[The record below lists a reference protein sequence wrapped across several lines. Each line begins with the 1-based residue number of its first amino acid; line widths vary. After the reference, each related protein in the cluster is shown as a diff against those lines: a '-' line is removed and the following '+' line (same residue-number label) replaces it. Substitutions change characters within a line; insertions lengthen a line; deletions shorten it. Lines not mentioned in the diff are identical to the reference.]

1 MKWTM
6 RLLDDKA
13 KEMRRLGFSRKLIF
27 EYLISCYEG
36 AFYTWGGH
44 EPERSDC
51 SGTLRG
57 TLSVM
62 TGMRLEETADS
73 FYKKY
78 FTKSVDYEGKIS
90 AIFFIDSTGRA
101 VHVAAYAGSSLF
113 INCSRVEPG
122 QTASFRTEVEL
133 RKMYPD
139 FRLEARSLDE
149 DTLSWR

>member
-13 KEMRRLGFSRKLIF
+13 KEMKRIGLRRKLIF
-27 EYLISCYEG
+27 EYLLSCYEG
-36 AFYTWGGH
+36 AVYTWGGH
-44 EPERSDC
+44 EPGASDC

-57 TLSVM
+57 TLGVM

-78 FTKSVDYEGKIS
+78 FTLNPDYEGKIT
-90 AIFFIDSTGRA
+90 ALFFLDSTGRA

-113 INCSRVEPG
+113 INCSRAEPG
-122 QTASFRTEVEL
+122 QLASFRSEQEL
-133 RKMYPD
+133 RKMYSQ
-139 FRLEARSLDE
+139 FRIVARSLDE
-149 DTLSWR
+149 EALSWR